1 MAILQ
6 ARDPGGLDQSERS
19 RRGEREQDSEYL
31 RPDSEI
37 TATGVERKR
46 KGSTIVR
53 DTLNIFASDDTTW
66 EQEEVGRK
74 EQVSREM
81 TWSLGQKCQ
90 RLVGET
96 ASPDKRRKEK
106 EGMEEV
112 FLAVA
117 ASPSEMLC
125 LYIKHPFKKTNSW

>member
-19 RRGEREQDSEYL
+19 GRGERQQDSEYL

-46 KGSTIVR
+46 EESTIVR

-125 LYIKHPFKKTNSW
+125 L

>member
-19 RRGEREQDSEYL
+19 GRGERQQDSEYL

-37 TATGVERKR
+37 TATSVERKR
-46 KGSTIVR
+46 KESTIVR

-125 LYIKHPFKKTNSW
+125 L

>member
-1 MAILQ
+1 MAMLQ
-6 ARDPGGLDQSERS
+6 ERDPGGLDQSERS
-19 RRGEREQDSEYL
+19 GRGERQQDSEYL

-46 KGSTIVR
+46 KESTIVR

-125 LYIKHPFKKTNSW
+125 L

>member
-19 RRGEREQDSEYL
+19 GRGERQQDSEYL

-46 KGSTIVR
+46 KESTIVR

-125 LYIKHPFKKTNSW
+125 L

>member
-6 ARDPGGLDQSERS
+6 ARDPGGLDHSERS
-19 RRGEREQDSEYL
+19 GRGKRQQDSEYL
-31 RPDSEI
+31 KSDSEI
-37 TATGVERKR
+37 TATVVERKEI
-46 KGSTIVR
+46 TIVR
-53 DTLNIFASDDTTW
+53 DTLNIFASDDTIW

-90 RLVGET
+90 RSVGET

-112 FLAVA
+112 FLVVA
-117 ASPSEMLC
+117 ASSSEMLC
-125 LYIKHPFKKTNSW
+125 L

>member
-19 RRGEREQDSEYL
+19 GRGERQQDSEYL

-37 TATGVERKR
+37 TATGVERKE
-46 KGSTIVR
+46 STIVR

-125 LYIKHPFKKTNSW
+125 L

>member
-6 ARDPGGLDQSERS
+6 ARDPGGLDHSERS
-19 RRGEREQDSEYL
+19 GRGKRQQDSEYL
-31 RPDSEI
+31 KSDSEI
-37 TATGVERKR
+37 TATVVERKEL
-46 KGSTIVR
+46 TIVR
-53 DTLNIFASDDTTW
+53 DTLNIFASDDTIW

-90 RLVGET
+90 RSVGET

-112 FLAVA
+112 FLVVA
-117 ASPSEMLC
+117 ASSSEMLC
-125 LYIKHPFKKTNSW
+125 L